1 MSAGGVMEGAAAAAR
16 PMAPHAIEPS
26 QRTAARVVGL
36 AYLLALPPAI
46 FAEFVVFG
54 RLVSSDA
61 AETARNIVAHERLF
75 RLATASNLGVFALD
89 VALIAAL
96 YVTLKPV
103 HRGLALLAAL
113 WRMIETATLVEITL
127 NDFTVLRLLSGVDYL
142 HTFEPERLQALARLA
157 INAHGAG
164 YQVGLI
170 FAGFG
175 STLFCWLWLQSGFIP
190 KALAAWGVFASAF
203 LGACA
208 FTFIVFPELEKLV
221 TVVYYG
227 TPIFA
232 FELATGLWLT
242 LRGIRSPAAVGP
254 ARGATAHAD
263 DHA

>member
-1 MSAGGVMEGAAAAAR
+1 MSAGRDPRAFDS
-16 PMAPHAIEPS
+16 IEPS

-36 AYLLALPPAI
+36 TYLLALPPAI
-46 FAEFVVFG
+46 FAEFVVLG

-75 RLATASNLGVFALD
+75 RLGIASNLGVFALD

-113 WRMIETATLVEITL
+113 WRMIETATLVGITL

-157 INAHGAG
+157 ISAHGSG
-164 YQVGLI
+164 YNVGLF
-170 FAGFG
+170 FAGLG
-175 STLFCWLWLQSGFIP
+175 STVFCCLWLKSGFIP
-190 KALAAWGVFASAF
+190 KALAAWGVFASAL

-208 FTFIVFPELEKLV
+208 FTFIVFPEVAKVV

-227 TPIFA
+227 TPIFT

-242 LRGIRSPAAVGP
+242 LRGIRPPTADRESAEQRPASCL
-254 ARGATAHAD
+254 D
-263 DHA
+263 NI